1 MGSVGNCA
9 LGVCATLELG
19 NMRVTQS
26 RKSSEVM
33 TPTKKSPWF
42 TQTKPRETPT
52 SASGRCSMFRGM
64 GGGRERYL
72 ESSSLS
78 RTNTSMDVFGA
89 HVWRDRRMSAGVESL
104 MWKAVYGQRLN
115 TLTSQELRYLHLV
128 LCKMYGLCL
137 NVYLLR
143 EAVANAGN
151 QDDVVLGRKVPREV
165 WKFIY
170 DGCVQKMGI
179 THEMLVEQAS
189 SAALWLRLNSKPELL
204 AGLSSY
210 ILHRLGVR
218 VPVTV
223 APRNLKDGNYLYTL
237 GGVLPGRL
245 LMRRRA
251 LGIWGRWMLS
261 VGIGDACGESRHKK
275 AAARRNKRRR
285 NRIHFTICLFSVTA
299 TCSKPQPWLLAKS
312 PKQQNKV
319 CHSHHAPRT
328 VL

>member
-1 MGSVGNCA
+1 
-9 LGVCATLELG
+9 
-19 NMRVTQS
+19 
-26 RKSSEVM
+26 
-33 TPTKKSPWF
+33 
-42 TQTKPRETPT
+42 
-52 SASGRCSMFRGM
+52 MFRGM

-78 RTNTSMDVFGA
+78 RTNTLSTLGKEAASTKPATYTTSMDVFGA

-170 DGCVQKMGI
+170 DGCVQKTGI

-204 AGLSSY
+204 AGLTSY

-237 GGVLPGRL
+237 GGVLPGR
-245 LMRRRA
+245 
-251 LGIWGRWMLS
+251 
-261 VGIGDACGESRHKK
+261 V
-275 AAARRNKRRR
+275 
-285 NRIHFTICLFSVTA
+285 
-299 TCSKPQPWLLAKS
+299 PQ
-312 PKQQNKV
+312 
-319 CHSHHAPRT
+319 AP
-328 VL
+328 